1 MKTNTPDQP
10 KTNPPDSD
18 QSARKSNASMSDEMV
33 ADAVVEST
41 DLQTS
46 HKTGKHSTV
55 EKLAASRPNTGPGR
69 GAQPVAGAFGDDP
82 DHEVVGRRA
91 SPGTN
96 QFECNT
102 CGRAFTTEQDLQDH
116 AFECRAAAAATQA
129 GRERIKALDEDPHRE
144 GEPQRGGENAKSH
157 SA

>member
-55 EKLAASRPNTGPGR
+55 EKLAASRPNTGPAEALNR
-69 GAQPVAGAFGDDP
+69 SLAPSAMIPIMKWWDAALHRERTSSNATRAGAP
-82 DHEVVGRRA
+82 SLRNRISKITPLNVAPLPRPHKQAA
-91 SPGTN
+91 SG
-96 QFECNT
+96 
-102 CGRAFTTEQDLQDH
+102 
-116 AFECRAAAAATQA
+116 
-129 GRERIKALDEDPHRE
+129 
-144 GEPQRGGENAKSH
+144 
-157 SA
+157 